1 MGGVLIT
8 ILTAAPL
15 FAVLIWLG
23 LACGGRFADSI
34 SRSRLLRLARGLEL
48 RVLAKRSA
56 LLIRLKIEAFIGR
69 LKLRELPNR
78 LKSAA
83 VTCRIKSSAV
93 ICRVKSSILN
103 IRSLLP
109 GVVNSKA
116 PTETPAQFDM
126 DAVNCRVRHGADRDD
141 ALCAGAFTVEICG
154 TIHSPYD
161 RDEATLKITMLDITG
176 AARESKPVWGKA
188 SQWRQK
194 DSGAFCY
201 SADLG
206 RLTGPDTML
215 QDWMSVARLQG
226 AWLVFPRR
234 GKRNLLLQIS
244 IISRL
249 DSQELARGECVF
261 AYDNEEFGYI
271 DVEENLQRAKTLAV
285 ALAFTVSA
293 SDGKMFNCEV
303 DLIKDWARNNICL
316 SAASNRARRK
326 LDKALDKTFAFF
338 RDGRRLNTQ
347 EICREL
353 VEIGSPADMQDVMDL
368 CLHVA
373 QAKGS
378 VAPEETSILSD
389 LARWLEIGP
398 DVYRGMMDRTLP
410 INMHEVKD
418 AEVVLGVTSD
428 MSEEKARRHLNR
440 EYSKWN
446 ARVTNCDPQIQAQ
459 ADEMLSLIAEA
470 RQDYVG

>member
-1 MGGVLIT
+1 MGGVLIV
-8 ILTAAPL
+8 ILIGALL
-15 FAVLIWLG
+15 FAVLIL
-23 LACGGRFADSI
+23 SN
-34 SRSRLLRLARGLEL
+34 
-48 RVLAKRSA
+48 
-56 LLIRLKIEAFIGR
+56 R
-69 LKLRELPNR
+69 LKLSAAIWR
-78 LKSAA
+78 LKFL
-83 VTCRIKSSAV
+83 
-93 ICRVKSSILN
+93 ILN
-103 IRSLLP
+103 IPSAFL

-116 PTETPAQFDM
+116 PTDTPAQFDM
-126 DAVNCRVRHGADRDD
+126 GVVNCRVRFGTDRED
-141 ALCAGAFTVEICG
+141 ALCAGVFTVEICG
-154 TIHSPYD
+154 MIHSPGD
-161 RDEATLKITMLDITG
+161 RDEATLKIAMLDITG
-176 AARESKPVWGKA
+176 AAHNSKPVWGKA

-206 RLTGPDTML
+206 RLTGRDTML

-226 AWLVFPRR
+226 AWLMFPRR
-234 GKRNLLLQIS
+234 GRRDLLLQIS
-244 IISRL
+244 IVSRL

-261 AYDNEEFGYI
+261 TYDNKEFGYI
-271 DVEENLQRAKTLAV
+271 DVEENRQRSKTLAV

-316 SAASNRARRK
+316 SGASNRARRK
-326 LDKALDKTFAFF
+326 LERALNKTFAFF
-338 RDGRRLNTQ
+338 REGRRLNTQ

-353 VEIGSPADMQDVMDL
+353 VEIASAADLQDIMGL

-378 VAPEETSILSD
+378 VFPEELSILSD
-389 LARWLEIGP
+389 LAGWLEVGP
-398 DVYRGMMDRTLP
+398 DVYRGMMERTLP
-410 INMHEVKD
+410 VNMHQVKD

-428 MSEEKARRHLNR
+428 MNEDTARRHLNR

-470 RQDYVG
+470 RREHVG